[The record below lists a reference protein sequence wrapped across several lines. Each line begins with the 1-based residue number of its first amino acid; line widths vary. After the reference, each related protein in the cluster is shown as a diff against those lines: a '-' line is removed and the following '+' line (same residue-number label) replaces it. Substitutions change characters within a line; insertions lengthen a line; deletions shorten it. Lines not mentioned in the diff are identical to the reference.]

1 MLGVSGLENY
11 KGKVIREKIG
21 EAGRDQIPMGILS
34 HVKELDYIPFP
45 QVLVLCPILPHSQ
58 LLCLL
63 IRLNTYGG
71 DRTGCILF

>member
-45 QVLVLCPILPHSQ
+45 
-58 LLCLL
+58 
-63 IRLNTYGG
+63 
-71 DRTGCILF
+71 